1 MAPPNDRR
9 IIEVEMPLTKISE
22 HSAREKSIRHGHLS
36 TLHIWWARRPLAA
49 CRAAIFA
56 ALVPQPEDPA
66 AAQKMQHFIASM
78 ANWDNSIDSS
88 ASVGGKEAHHYI
100 RDARAYI
107 KQAFPDRAPR
117 VLDPFSGGGAIPLEA
132 LRLGCET
139 YAFDLNPVAHIIQL
153 ATLVY
158 PQQYAHRPGTHGEK
172 PGATLIADVRRWS
185 TWVLDHAREEIGD
198 LYPKDASGANTVAY
212 LWARTITCP
221 RPDCAVS
228 VPLIRQTWLAKKPG
242 RMSAYKI
249 EADGPGSAIRYTVVG
264 PVKHASDF
272 DFDPAVGSTRGGTAV
287 CPCCGTPLGEKYIKD
302 EAVNGR
308 MGDQMVA
315 VVWESS
321 NGKLYRSVR
330 PEDRAAFEQ
339 ARKRLQQLEASY
351 DPFSGELLPVPD
363 EPIAQRRITGGSCV
377 VYGLD
382 TFGKLFNPR
391 QALALATFTTW
402 VRAAH
407 REIAQQMQT
416 KDAAYAK
423 AIATYL
429 ALNID
434 RLADR
439 GAVLCRWDNSRSTI
453 SNVFGRQALPMLLD
467 YAEVNPFNASSGG
480 WEGAEDWVTRYID
493 HGATIGT
500 RPLESSLQAKS
511 AEALTP
517 EGSQVDYAEVR
528 RGSATNLPFED
539 RFFDAIIT
547 DPPYLDNISYA
558 TVSDFFYVWLK
569 RSIGHLYPTILGA
582 PATPK
587 EQEIIQGG
595 ALVRPTEWFE
605 QELEKAFSEIHRVLR
620 DDGICVVVYAHKAIS
635 AWESLVASLLRA
647 GLTVDGS
654 WPFSTEMASRMVGQG
669 TAALA
674 SSIFLVCRKR
684 KVDAGIGIAGDV
696 RVAIEANVRERLD
709 QFWAAGLRGADFF
722 ISAIGPATAAFS
734 RYDTVRDLRGTE
746 ITVSTLLEWVQQT
759 VADYALSR
767 VFATGISA
775 KALTPTLTTESR
787 LQPDTPAT
795 ASTPTAELESRLQP
809 DNAAAALGAVDDETR
824 FYVLWRWTYD
834 HIASVVGATG
844 ENDNGDKKAAVGLKP
859 SATMP
864 KPAEAGSSS
873 PLQRASHVTA
883 EGFSPT
889 DDGGD
894 AGDSDEGS
902 AASGGKA
909 DKKKKIPFGDAH
921 LMATALGSDITAL
934 INRFQILE
942 GKSDVLLL
950 SATERNERIADFGE
964 RRADGSRPPL
974 IDLLHRCELLWA
986 ANQSDELTDYLSEF
1000 TPDDREALRRVAQA
1014 LIDVLPRGD
1023 LEKQRLEGFLYSG
1036 AAQQSSTMPHSG
1048 ATVQQGM
1055 EGMGVTD
1062 KTLRDKKKKYGR
1074 G

>member
-22 HSAREKSIRHGHLS
+22 HSAREMSIRHGHLS

-493 HGATIGT
+493 HGATIAT
-500 RPLESSLQAKS
+500 S
-511 AEALTP
+511 AT
-517 EGSQVDYAEVR
+517 EVR

>member
-9 IIEVEMPLTKISE
+9 IIEVEMPLTMISK

-264 PVKHASDF
+264 PVKHTSDF
-272 DFDPAVGSTRGGTAV
+272 DFDPGVGSTRGGTAV
-287 CPCCGTPLGEKYIKD
+287 CPCCGTPLGENHIVG
-302 EAVNGR
+302 EAQAGR
-308 MGDQMVA
+308 MGDELVA
-315 VVWESS
+315 VVWESN

-339 ARKRLQQLEASY
+339 ARQRLQQLEARY
-351 DPFSGELLPVPD
+351 NPLSGELTPVPD
-363 EPIAQRRITGGSCV
+363 EPMPPQGTLGFRVRR
-377 VYGLD
+377 YGID
-382 TFGKLFNPR
+382 TWGKLFNPR
-391 QALALATFTTW
+391 QSLALATFTTW
-402 VRAAH
+402 VRSAH
-407 REIAQQMQT
+407 TEIAQQT
-416 KDAAYAK
+416 GDAAYAK
-423 AIATYL
+423 AVVTFL
-429 ALNID
+429 AIVVN
-434 RLADR
+434 RVADR
-439 GAVLCRWDNSRSTI
+439 CSVLCRWDNGIKYETI
-453 SNVFGRQALPMLLD
+453 INVFSRQAIPMVWD

-480 WEGAEDWVTRYID
+480 WEGAVEWVTRYIE
-493 HGATIGT
+493 HGATIGI
-500 RPLESSLQAKS
+500 RPLESSLQARS
-511 AEALTP
+511 AKALTP

-539 RFFDAIIT
+539 KFFDAIIT
-547 DPPYLDNISYA
+547 DPPYYDNVPYSDL
-558 TVSDFFYVWLK
+558 SDFFYVWL
-569 RSIGHLYPTILGA
+569 RRTVGDLYPTVLGT
-582 PATPK
+582 PLTPK
-587 EQEIIQGG
+587 EQEITQDPSKQKSK
-595 ALVRPTEWFE
+595 ADFE
-605 QELEKAFSEIHRVLR
+605 RMLGSAFAEMARVLR
-620 DDGICVVVYAHKAIS
+620 EDGICVVVYAHKAIS
-635 AWESLVASLLRA
+635 AWETLVAALLNA

-654 WPFSTEMASRMVGQG
+654 WPFSTEMANRLRGQNS
-669 TAALA
+669 AALA

-684 KVDAGIGIAGDV
+684 KVEAGIGIAGDV
-696 RVAIEANVRERLD
+696 RVAIAANVRERLD

-767 VFATGISA
+767 VFSAATQEQDEG
-775 KALTPTLTTESR
+775 
-787 LQPDTPAT
+787 
-795 ASTPTAELESRLQP
+795 STG
-809 DNAAAALGAVDDETR
+809 LGAVDDETR

-864 KPAEAGSSS
+864 KPAEAGWTS

-974 IDLLHRCELLWA
+974 IDVLHRCELLWA
-986 ANQSDELTDYLSEF
+986 ANKSDELTDYLSEF
-1000 TPDDREALRRVAQA
+1000 APDDREALRRVAQA

-1062 KTLRDKKKKYGR
+1062 KTLRDKKRKYGR

>member
-1 MAPPNDRR
+1 M
-9 IIEVEMPLTKISE
+9 
-22 HSAREKSIRHGHLS
+22 
-36 TLHIWWARRPLAA
+36 
-49 CRAAIFA
+49 
-56 ALVPQPEDPA
+56 
-66 AAQKMQHFIASM
+66 
-78 ANWDNSIDSS
+78 
-88 ASVGGKEAHHYI
+88 
-100 RDARAYI
+100 
-107 KQAFPDRAPR
+107 
-117 VLDPFSGGGAIPLEA
+117 
-132 LRLGCET
+132 
-139 YAFDLNPVAHIIQL
+139 
-153 ATLVY
+153 
-158 PQQYAHRPGTHGEK
+158 
-172 PGATLIADVRRWS
+172 
-185 TWVLDHAREEIGD
+185 
-198 LYPKDASGANTVAY
+198 
-212 LWARTITCP
+212 
-221 RPDCAVS
+221 
-228 VPLIRQTWLAKKPG
+228 
-242 RMSAYKI
+242 
-249 EADGPGSAIRYTVVG
+249 
-264 PVKHASDF
+264 
-272 DFDPAVGSTRGGTAV
+272 
-287 CPCCGTPLGEKYIKD
+287 
-302 EAVNGR
+302 
-308 MGDQMVA
+308 
-315 VVWESS
+315 
-321 NGKLYRSVR
+321 
-330 PEDRAAFEQ
+330 
-339 ARKRLQQLEASY
+339 
-351 DPFSGELLPVPD
+351 
-363 EPIAQRRITGGSCV
+363 
-377 VYGLD
+377 
-382 TFGKLFNPR
+382 
-391 QALALATFTTW
+391 
-402 VRAAH
+402 
-407 REIAQQMQT
+407 
-416 KDAAYAK
+416 
-423 AIATYL
+423 
-429 ALNID
+429 
-434 RLADR
+434 
-439 GAVLCRWDNSRSTI
+439 
-453 SNVFGRQALPMLLD
+453 
-467 YAEVNPFNASSGG
+467 
-480 WEGAEDWVTRYID
+480 
-493 HGATIGT
+493 
-500 RPLESSLQAKS
+500 
-511 AEALTP
+511 
-517 EGSQVDYAEVR
+517 DYAEVR

-844 ENDNGDKKAAVGLKP
+844 ENDNGDTKKTGPLPPLPDAV
-859 SATMP
+859 
-864 KPAEAGSSS
+864 E
-873 PLQRASHVTA
+873 
-883 EGFSPT
+883 
-889 DDGGD
+889 DDDPESG
-894 AGDSDEGS
+894 E
-902 AASGGKA
+902 AASVGGKA